1 MTTKGLTL
9 AAAFVALVFAWL
21 LAPYHERAL
30 RPVPS
35 PSEAAASASEAPF
48 VLDAA
53 PPADPAPVE
62 SSEPEPEDAADY
74 ACVPD

>member
-1 MTTKGLTL
+1 MTARLLTL
-9 AAAFVALVFAWL
+9 AAALVGLVFAWL
-21 LAPYHERAL
+21 LSPHHERAL

-35 PSEAAASASEAPF
+35 PSEAPT

-53 PPADPAPVE
+53 PSADPAPVE
-62 SSEPEPEDAADY
+62 SSEPEPEDASDY